1 MAPGMPNWS
10 QINLKLY
17 NFYLWTSFSATPQH
31 LSTPLPSAEKHLPQ
45 LLVNSVHSIVLADP
59 DQEPDCPHSQVM
71 VGLHSVG
78 GGGAPQWFCSCS
90 CSVILPVSPSIF
102 SDSVAIVPNS
112 SRITR
117 QLRSISSCLCSY

>member
-17 NFYLWTSFSATPQH
+17 NFYLWTSFSVTPQH

-59 DQEPDCPHSQVM
+59 DQEPDCPHSQHSIVLADPDQEPDCPHSQVM

-78 GGGAPQWFCSCS
+78 GGGGGS
-90 CSVILPVSPSIF
+90 PVVLF
-102 SDSVAIVPNS
+102 LFLFLFGYFA
-112 SRITR
+112 R
-117 QLRSISSCLCSY
+117 